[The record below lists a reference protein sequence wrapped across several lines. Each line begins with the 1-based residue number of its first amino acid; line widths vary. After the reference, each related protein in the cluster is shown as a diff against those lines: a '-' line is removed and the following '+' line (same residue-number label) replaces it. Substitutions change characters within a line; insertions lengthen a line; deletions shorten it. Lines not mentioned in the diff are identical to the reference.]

1 MSSEKDAM
9 MVKATKK
16 NMTQIEMNKMI
27 PLEGIKNKWMKS
39 DYSGLLGFIFTAV
52 RQNGTKKQDGIVK
65 DEGHVCHLNALLLSA
80 PLGRLILIFPAV
92 KV

>member
-9 MVKATKK
+9 MVKATK
-16 NMTQIEMNKMI
+16 NMTQIEMNKII

-52 RQNGTKKQDGIVK
+52 RQNGTTKQDEIVK
-65 DEGHVCHLNALLLSA
+65 TRATCAT
-80 PLGRLILIFPAV
+80 
-92 KV
+92 